1 MSIGS
6 KLFIQKMLLF
16 LPSTVPAYEE
26 SVHRYGEALETIM
39 IEDIFMPK
47 ITELLKTKQD
57 PELLTEI
64 FHYFEQISASDDHD
78 LVDHIFSVTV
88 LELLGTDPCLLEASK
103 EYIGPQTMQLLQ
115 KAVASL

>member
-16 LPSTVPAYEE
+16 LPSTLPAYEE
-26 SVHRYGEALETIM
+26 SVHRYGE
-39 IEDIFMPK
+39 
-47 ITELLKTKQD
+47 
-57 PELLTEI
+57 ELLTEI

-88 LELLGTDPCLLEASK
+88 LEILGTDPCLLEASK